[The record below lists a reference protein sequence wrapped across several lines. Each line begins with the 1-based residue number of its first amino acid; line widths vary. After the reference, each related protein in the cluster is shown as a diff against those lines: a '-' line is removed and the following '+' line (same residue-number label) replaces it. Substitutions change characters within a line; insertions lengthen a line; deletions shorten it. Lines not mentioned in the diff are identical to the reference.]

1 MQRMAVLGAAVEM
14 VAARSVRHRMGLLSE
29 PYMTGRAGRLL
40 HLGEV
45 LSAAGVLGSVLG
57 RRSRAVRMLSGAAL
71 LSASLAT
78 RFGIFEGGVESTKD
92 PKYVVVPQRQ
102 RLAERHSREVSAP
115 RA

>member
-1 MQRMAVLGAAVEM
+1 
-14 VAARSVRHRMGLLSE
+14 
-29 PYMTGRAGRLL
+29 
-40 HLGEV
+40 
-45 LSAAGVLGSVLG
+45 
-57 RRSRAVRMLSGAAL
+57 MLSGAAL

-102 RLAERHSREVSAP
+102 RLAERRVRRLSGR